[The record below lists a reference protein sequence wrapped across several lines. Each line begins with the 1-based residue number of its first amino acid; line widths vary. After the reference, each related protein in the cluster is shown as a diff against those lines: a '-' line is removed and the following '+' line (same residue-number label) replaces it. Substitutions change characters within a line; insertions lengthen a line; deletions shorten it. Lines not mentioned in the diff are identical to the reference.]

1 MLARVN
7 MKHDDCWC
15 SNWKYFDGCLQLNN
29 TYVYVYV
36 ITNVKSEQTAVVAAC
51 VLIKIPSL
59 CSIFQTHITQ
69 IKKGRCA
76 FGRRQKKNNNLVLV
90 FYASIFHFHA
100 LLFLSELYIISFK
113 YQAE

>member
-1 MLARVN
+1 MTN
-7 MKHDDCWC
+7 DDRWC
-15 SNWKYFDGCLQLNN
+15 SNWKYFDRCLQLNN

-51 VLIKIPSL
+51 FLIKFPSL
-59 CSIFQTHITQ
+59 GSVFQTPITQ

-76 FGRRQKKNNNLVLV
+76 LGSRKNKPLVLV
-90 FYASIFHFHA
+90 FCESIFHFHA